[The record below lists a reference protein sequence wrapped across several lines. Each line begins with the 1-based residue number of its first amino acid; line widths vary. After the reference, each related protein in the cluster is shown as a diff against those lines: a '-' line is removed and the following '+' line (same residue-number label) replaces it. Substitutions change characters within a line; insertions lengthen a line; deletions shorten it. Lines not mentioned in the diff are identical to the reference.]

1 MEIVRAASVPDLGP
15 QHQGLSSLWLRG
27 PGQDDSLD
35 VAIVGFEPGSA
46 TPPHVHHGGQT
57 LVILSGQ
64 GFVEVDGV
72 RTEVSTGDI
81 VVSPPGESHVHG
93 AADDTAMVHVSVTT
107 GRNELLRGLGP
118 AAAGDTAVE

>member
-1 MEIVRAASVPDLGP
+1 MPDLGP

>member
-1 MEIVRAASVPDLGP
+1 MEVIRAESVPDLGAP
-15 QHQGLSSLWLRG
+15 HRGISSLWVRG
-27 PGQDDSLD
+27 PGQDDTLD

-72 RTEVSTGDI
+72 RTEVSSGDI

-93 AADDTAMVHVSVTT
+93 AADDAAMVHVSVTT
-107 GRNELLRGLGP
+107 GRNELLGDIGP
-118 AAAGDTAVE
+118 AFEAQTRR